1 MQLNITT
8 DKKYIISGIIIIVFV
23 VLVIKLFYIQVV
35 DSSYKFSAN
44 NNVLRYITQYPARG
58 LIYDRNGELVVANQV
73 VYDLMI
79 VKNQVKHFDTLEF
92 ANMLGFSVEH
102 IRDAFVQIKKQ
113 KGYSPRKSVV
123 LLKQIPNSA
132 YARLQEVLYKYQGFE
147 VQART
152 VRTYTRPIAGHLLG
166 YIGEADESII
176 KKNPYYQNG
185 DYIGITGI
193 EKYYE
198 SELRG
203 VKGVNIFMVDV
214 HNRIKGPY
222 EEGRYDSVAKI
233 GRNLTCTIDAALQE
247 YGERLMANKIGS
259 VVAIEPKTG
268 EVLAMISS
276 PTYNPELLI
285 GRDRADNFRL
295 LQNDSLKPIFNR
307 AIMALYPPG
316 STFKVV
322 NALIGL
328 QEGVVFPETRY
339 ACYGGYTVGRGVG
352 CHHHASPLNLEQS
365 IASSCNTYYCHVF
378 RNIIDNRKYGSIENG
393 FSNWKHQVES
403 FGYGNRLGID
413 LPNEQKGI
421 VPSVNFYNKYFR
433 KGGWS
438 SLTII
443 SLSIGQGELSAT
455 PLQMANLVSAIANK
469 GYYYTPH
476 VVKRIDGVSLP
487 DSLYNNKHTAS
498 VDSAWFKYVI
508 EGMDMAVNGAPGS
521 GSTARIAALADIRIC
536 GKTGTSQNP
545 HGADHSVFFAFAPK
559 DDPKIAIAVYVE
571 NAGFGATWAA
581 PIASLMVEKYLKDSI
596 SRPGLEDYIL
606 KANLLDRRGKKKQN
620 N

>member
-1 MQLNITT
+1 
-8 DKKYIISGIIIIVFV
+8 
-23 VLVIKLFYIQVV
+23 
-35 DSSYKFSAN
+35 
-44 NNVLRYITQYPARG
+44 
-58 LIYDRNGELVVANQV
+58 
-73 VYDLMI
+73 
-79 VKNQVKHFDTLEF
+79 
-92 ANMLGFSVEH
+92 
-102 IRDAFVQIKKQ
+102 
-113 KGYSPRKSVV
+113 
-123 LLKQIPNSA
+123 
-132 YARLQEVLYKYQGFE
+132 
-147 VQART
+147 
-152 VRTYTRPIAGHLLG
+152 
-166 YIGEADESII
+166 
-176 KKNPYYQNG
+176 
-185 DYIGITGI
+185 
-193 EKYYE
+193 
-198 SELRG
+198 
-203 VKGVNIFMVDV
+203 
-214 HNRIKGPY
+214 
-222 EEGRYDSVAKI
+222 
-233 GRNLTCTIDAALQE
+233 
-247 YGERLMANKIGS
+247 MANKIGS
-259 VVAIEPKTG
+259 VVAIEPNTG

-285 GRDRADNFRL
+285 GRDRAENFRL

-352 CHHHASPLNLEQS
+352 CHHHASPLNLQQS

-393 FSNWKHQVES
+393 FSNWKQQVES

-476 VVKRIDGVSLP
+476 VVKRIEGISLP
-487 DSLYNNKHTAS
+487 DSLYNNKHTVS

-508 EGMDMAVNGAPGS
+508 DGMDMAVNGAPGS
-521 GSTARIAALADIRIC
+521 GNTARIAALPDIRIC

-596 SRPGLEDYIL
+596 SRPSLEDYIL
-606 KANLLDRRGKKKQN
+606 NANLLDRRGKKKQN

>member
-8 DKKYIISGIIIIVFV
+8 DKKYIISGIIILVFIVII
-23 VLVIKLFYIQVV
+23 IKLFYIQVV
-35 DSSYKFSAN
+35 DSRYKFSAN

-58 LIYDRNGELVVANQV
+58 LIYDRNGELLVANQV

-79 VKNQVKHFDTLEF
+79 VKNQVKPFDTLEF
-92 ANMLGFSVEH
+92 ATMLGITVEQV
-102 IRDAFVQIKKQ
+102 RDAFVQVRKQ

-123 LLKQIPNSA
+123 LLKQISSSS

-147 VQART
+147 VQPRT
-152 VRTYTRPIAGHLLG
+152 VRTYPRQIAGHLFG
-166 YIGEADESII
+166 YVGEVDESVV
-176 KKNPYYQNG
+176 KEQPYYQQG
-185 DYIGITGI
+185 DYIGINGI

-198 SELRG
+198 NELRG

-222 EEGRYDSVAKI
+222 EEGRFDSIAKV
-233 GRNLTCTIDAALQE
+233 GKNLVSTIDADLQE
-247 YGERLMANKIGS
+247 YGEKLMINKIGS

-276 PTYNPELLI
+276 PTYNPELLV
-285 GRDRADNFRL
+285 GRDRADNFRN

-307 AIMALYPPG
+307 SIMALYPPG

-328 QEGVVFPETRY
+328 QEGVLTPSTRY
-339 ACYGGYTVGRGVG
+339 SCSGRYPIGRGVG
-352 CHHHASPLNLEQS
+352 CHNHPSPLDLEHS
-365 IASSCNTYYCHVF
+365 IASSCNTYYCYVF
-378 RNIIDNRKYGSIENG
+378 RNIIDKRGFNSIEDG
-393 FSNWKHQVES
+393 FNNWKQHVES
-403 FGYGNRLGID
+403 FGYGNKLGID
-413 LPNEQKGI
+413 LPNELKGI

-476 VVKRIDGVSLP
+476 IVKDIEGNDEIDQKFYEKHYTTI
-487 DSLYNNKHTAS
+487 DSSWY
-498 VDSAWFKYVI
+498 KYVI
-508 EGMDMAVNGAPGS
+508 DGMDLAVNAPPGS
-521 GSTARIAALADIRIC
+521 GNTARIAAIPDIRVC

-581 PIASLMVEKYLKDSI
+581 PIASLMIEKYLKDSI
-596 SRPGLEDYIL
+596 SRPNLEEYL
-606 KANLLDRRGKKKQN
+606 LNANLLDRRAKRK
-620 N
+620 